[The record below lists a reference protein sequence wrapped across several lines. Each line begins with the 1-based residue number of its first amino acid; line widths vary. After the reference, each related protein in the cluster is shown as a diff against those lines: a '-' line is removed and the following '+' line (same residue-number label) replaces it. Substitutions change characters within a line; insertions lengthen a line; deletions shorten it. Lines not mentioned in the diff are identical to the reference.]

1 MPLCYLSAFT
11 RAVDSLRC
19 RLSLRPVGLLYE
31 TTLRQLGCL
40 IQGRFMPLVMALV
53 ILILAGGTQPG
64 RASDEAWQ
72 ALRQGGVVALFRH
85 ARAPGTGDPA
95 DFRLDDCSTQRNL
108 SAEGRQQAQRIGE
121 QFRARQI
128 PVERVLSSRWCRSL
142 DTARLAFGSMTEG
155 APPLD
160 SFFSGREQE
169 PAQTEALR
177 RIVGGWR
184 SSGILVLVT
193 HQVNITAL
201 TGIFP
206 SEGEVLVLKPKME
219 TGFDVVGRIRP

>member
-1 MPLCYLSAFT
+1 MPL
-11 RAVDSLRC
+11 AV
-19 RLSLRPVGLLYE
+19 
-31 TTLRQLGCL
+31 
-40 IQGRFMPLVMALV
+40 ALV
-53 ILILAGGTQPG
+53 ILMLAGWTQPS

-72 ALRQGGVVALFRH
+72 ALRQGGVVALLRH

-95 DFRLDDCSTQRNL
+95 DFQLDDCSTQRNL
-108 SAEGRQQAQRIGE
+108 SAEGKQQAQRIGE

-142 DTARLAFGSMTEG
+142 DTARLAFGPVTEG

-169 PAQTEALR
+169 PAQNEALR
-177 RIVGGWR
+177 QIIEGWR
-184 SSGILVLVT
+184 SDGVLVLVT

-206 SEGEVLVLKPKME
+206 SEGEVLVLKPR
-219 TGFDVVGRIRP
+219 TGIRFDVVGRLRP